1 MKYNNTFGGKRQTKK
16 RGGTKSKNAK
26 SKKAVKTEKQQQAA
40 EEKQQRQDR
49 NEAIINRIKEYN
61 KANSGKLIAEKYGF
75 RALNTKDNNKY
86 TNQQI
91 TDLTDRTLYNL
102 YNKHKLVT
110 ATKRSELR
118 HKNSNKKRDEFDEFD
133 DYKQKSTRKSIK
145 NTSALKSPVSP
156 VSSLRQP
163 FTDPDGNP
171 SDYPFSNKKI
181 NDKNEKGLLAERI
194 FDSPTTYPQDLF
206 NEFNYIPKTPPINYY
221 DENYDDMFDTPNSP
235 K

>member
-49 NEAIINRIKEYN
+49 KEAIINRIKEYN

-75 RALNTKDNNKY
+75 RALTSKDINKY

-118 HKNSNKKRDEFDEFD
+118 RKNSNKKRDEFDDEFD

-145 NTSALKSPVSP
+145 NTSALISP

-194 FDSPTTYPQDLF
+194 FDSPIPSPHNLF
-206 NEFNYIPKTPPINYY
+206 NELNYIPKTPPINY
-221 DENYDDMFDTPNSP
+221 DDNYDDMFDTPNSI